1 MALYND
7 LEIYKDTL
15 VLSKCLRQRIYKL
28 TNKYY
33 KFGIGEE
40 ICRLLRSIKFQICR
54 INARSNDKKLP
65 YLVELTEQL
74 HHLSIL
80 IEECV
85 DIYGVFNY
93 KEYAISFVD
102 WGEWINMNVEQETL
116 DNFTYSEICAAALYE
131 MTYHGFTEEKVNK
144 TKDSLINSIK

>member
-40 ICRLLRSIKFQICR
+40 ICRLSRSIKFQICR
-54 INARSNDKKLP
+54 INSRGNHNKLP
-65 YLVELTEQL
+65 YLVELTDQL
-74 HHLSIL
+74 HHLTIL
-80 IEECV
+80 MEECV
-85 DIYGVFNY
+85 EDGIFKLNGKGNIL
-93 KEYAISFVD
+93 YATKLLMKIKKQTTLWRKS
-102 WGEWINMNVEQETL
+102 VEK
-116 DNFTYSEICAAALYE
+116 YSE
-131 MTYHGFTEEKVNK
+131 
-144 TKDSLINSIK
+144 

>member
-85 DIYGVFNY
+85 EDGVLKLSGKGNILNAMKMLTKVKKQTTLWRKSVEKKTIIK
-93 KEYAISFVD
+93 KEVI
-102 WGEWINMNVEQETL
+102 
-116 DNFTYSEICAAALYE
+116 
-131 MTYHGFTEEKVNK
+131 
-144 TKDSLINSIK
+144 

>member
-15 VLSKCLRQRIYKL
+15 VLSKYLRQRIYKL

-40 ICRLLRSIKFQICR
+40 ICCLLRSIKFQICR
-54 INARSNDKKLP
+54 INARCNDKKLP
-65 YLVELTEQL
+65 YLIELTEQL
-74 HHLSIL
+74 HHLTIL

-85 DIYGVFNY
+85 EDGIFKLNGKGNIIYATKLLMKIKKQTTLWRKSVERCFEDK
-93 KEYAISFVD
+93 KEVI
-102 WGEWINMNVEQETL
+102 
-116 DNFTYSEICAAALYE
+116 
-131 MTYHGFTEEKVNK
+131 
-144 TKDSLINSIK
+144 